1 MGRTVDSKLRVMI
14 IEDNQDM
21 LSIYRSMFEDEPR
34 FEVDMMSDAMK
45 GLRMLES
52 TSYDV
57 IVLDII
63 MEPLT
68 GEAFFVYLRGNER
81 TKNLPVVVVSVLDP
95 TLLTAIEKLNHT
107 IILQKPIRKEDLFGA
122 IDRCISLYG
131 GP

>member
-1 MGRTVDSKLRVMI
+1 MGRAVDSKLRVMI

-21 LSIYRSMFEDEPR
+21 LSIYRGMFEGEPR
-34 FEVDMMSDAMK
+34 FEVDMISDAMK
-45 GLRMLES
+45 GLRMLEG

-95 TLLTAIEKLNHT
+95 ASLTAIEKLNHT
-107 IILQKPIRKEDLFGA
+107 IILQKPIEKEELFGT